1 MASRLSRV
9 GRADERSHHTP
20 RSSCDLINGREKSCS
35 RFPPWATLTPRRRI
49 AVNLRA
55 TLAANA
61 AHYERQITETYKT
74 EELLHGLW
82 KQKQMKERGVVLG
95 TFRERQQDRLRAERE
110 IGSTY
115 LLGKDAAR
123 RAAARLAA
131 ELAEAEPRFADVDAL
146 RDFGRFARDS
156 TLLEIGGVPISL
168 NLLATAC

>member
-1 MASRLSRV
+1 M
-9 GRADERSHHTP
+9 
-20 RSSCDLINGREKSCS
+20 DLE
-35 RFPPWATLTPRRRI
+35 ATLTPRRRI

-110 IGSTY
+110 LGSTY

-123 RAAARLAA
+123 RASLVPSRRQTL
-131 ELAEAEPRFADVDAL
+131 
-146 RDFGRFARDS
+146 GRRQ
-156 TLLEIGGVPISL
+156 LGVPDFTL
-168 NLLATAC
+168 DRT